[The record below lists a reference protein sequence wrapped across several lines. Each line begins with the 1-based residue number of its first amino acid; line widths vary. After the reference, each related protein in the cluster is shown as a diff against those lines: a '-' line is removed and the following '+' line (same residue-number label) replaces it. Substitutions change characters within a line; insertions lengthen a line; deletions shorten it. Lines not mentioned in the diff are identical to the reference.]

1 MEDMTKEELI
11 AMFHKVRT
19 QTMQIAKEKKQA
31 VESLEVCTKEKEDIR
46 SKALVIIQRC
56 KDLEEKQA
64 ANSVFKAK
72 CESYAI
78 LFEEQTQKIN
88 DYESRLEEKTN
99 ALRHLEN
106 IISRSPEVAL
116 VLHSFL
122 LYFMYMTILFCS
134 SMPQLR
140 LARST
145 EMLTS
150 KAIKTGLV
158 L

>member
-31 VESLEVCTKEKEDIR
+31 VEGLEVCTKEKEDIR

-88 DYESRLEEKTN
+88 DYESRLEEKTK
-99 ALRHLEN
+99 ALHHLEDIVN
-106 IISRSPEVAL
+106 RSPEHYVSAPAGSHHRDADIQSYQDKISSL
-116 VLHSFL
+116 ETAKAEVEEELQVTLIISF
-122 LYFMYMTILFCS
+122 
-134 SMPQLR
+134 
-140 LARST
+140 
-145 EMLTS
+145 
-150 KAIKTGLV
+150 
-158 L
+158 